1 MVMEKDAHDFFWH
14 WYTHQ
19 KDPSDPFLRNW
30 RSTWHLN
37 LLKVAMLT
45 SISERDDR
53 VVTLNHV
60 KLALGL
66 LIEIEKYVPMVTSR
80 MGKSEVNEAALTL
93 LEVLRRHGGRMSQTE
108 LKKETFI
115 HFKNGMEQ
123 YSTMMYL
130 KETRQII
137 YNVEKV
143 DGVDRT
149 FVALPQNV
157 RKESK

>member
-1 MVMEKDAHDFFWH
+1 
-14 WYTHQ
+14 
-19 KDPSDPFLRNW
+19 
-30 RSTWHLN
+30 
-37 LLKVAMLT
+37 
-45 SISERDDR
+45 
-53 VVTLNHV
+53 
-60 KLALGL
+60 
-66 LIEIEKYVPMVTSR
+66 